1 MSKCMQ
7 TKKLSPDK
15 IATIIEELSLLM
27 PSNRLSTRE
36 VLESQQAVILAAIER
51 GNSLRDI
58 VNFLTKKGLKS
69 SHETLRKCVLRWQ
82 GVASS
87 SVKTE
92 SKKKQ
97 DLQKMGEVVAVKKN
111 ATSLQSVD
119 HSVSNFEMGKPGGA
133 EQSAVKEDSSGMP
146 KESQGQAVDD
156 GSNASNLQA
165 SLSQIQGSKCANGDA
180 LALSKDSQNGV
191 PEKMRQVS
199 ILGKNNNVDKIIK
212 ATFDVEPDKEKY

>member
-15 IATIIEELSLLM
+15 IATIFEELSLLM

-82 GVASS
+82 GGASS

-97 DLQKMGEVVAVKKN
+97 DLQKMDEVVAVKKN
-111 ATSLQSVD
+111 VNSLQSVD
-119 HSVSNFEMGKPGGA
+119 HSVSNFEMGKPEGA
-133 EQSAVKEDSSGMP
+133 GQSAVKEDPSGMP
-146 KESQGQAVDD
+146 KESQEAVDD

-180 LALSKDSQNGV
+180 LALSEDSQNGV
-191 PEKMRQVS
+191 PEKKRQVS